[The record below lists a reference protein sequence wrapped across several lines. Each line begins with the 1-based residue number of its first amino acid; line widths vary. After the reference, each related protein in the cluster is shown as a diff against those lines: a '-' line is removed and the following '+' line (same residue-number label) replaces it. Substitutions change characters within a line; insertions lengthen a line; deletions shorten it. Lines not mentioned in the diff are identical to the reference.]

1 MAAVGEDELSAAGR
15 DDWDRWRYSESVP
28 NHEYLDPT
36 SPQDPR
42 WMTNFDLNLPPL
54 RSMRHGVSIHNRS
67 ITGEYDGTAVEAV
80 TQNDARRGLQDGLQ
94 DRQNEPFTFD
104 LPLRGVGPS
113 GPPTAPRTMPVET
126 QQSTDQLQSE
136 TGRFPG
142 HVNNLPSHDGEG
154 RLEATVVSDARQIQP
169 RIEHM
174 IPAAHPPIA
183 QARRY
188 RRRSATLERPRTTP
202 SLPPAEGIA
211 AESNARATTPR
222 RLPVYNDGSLATE
235 QPQTPRHLPEARHQ
249 SIFDGSYTAPAGELR
264 VRPGMETTG
273 AYTRGVQARRGGSP
287 SGSRRPGFQGL
298 YGGREN
304 AEEE

>member
-1 MAAVGEDELSAAGR
+1 M
-15 DDWDRWRYSESVP
+15 
-28 NHEYLDPT
+28 
-36 SPQDPR
+36 
-42 WMTNFDLNLPPL
+42 
-54 RSMRHGVSIHNRS
+54 
-67 ITGEYDGTAVEAV
+67 
-80 TQNDARRGLQDGLQ
+80 
-94 DRQNEPFTFD
+94 
-104 LPLRGVGPS
+104 
-113 GPPTAPRTMPVET
+113 
-126 QQSTDQLQSE
+126 
-136 TGRFPG
+136 
-142 HVNNLPSHDGEG
+142 
-154 RLEATVVSDARQIQP
+154 VSDARQIQP